1 MTQRE
6 GSSGDCVDERDGADN
21 GVTREADGGGRVGS
35 APAEAD
41 GGTRTAGSATGESVA
56 GGDPSL
62 VVVCGPPGVG
72 KTTVAGA
79 AAERLDA
86 TVLRT
91 DVVRKE
97 LFPEPT
103 YADGETAAV
112 YEELLDRGRD
122 RVGAG
127 ESVVLDG
134 TFRTGTLRERAVAAA
149 RECGARPR
157 VFRVVCA
164 EATVRDR
171 LATREADASDADF
184 EIHRQIR
191 REFEPVDCD
200 HHRIDN
206 SGTASETHRQVETA
220 LDAAAPR
227 ASRLDD

>member
-6 GSSGDCVDERDGADN
+6 GSSGDCADERDGADS
-21 GVTREADGGGRVGS
+21 GVTTDADGVNT
-35 APAEAD
+35 PTEAD
-41 GGTRTAGSATGESVA
+41 GGTRTAGGVTSGGVA
-56 GGDPSL
+56 GAGDPSL

-79 AAERLDA
+79 AATRLDA
-86 TVLRT
+86 AVLRT

-112 YEELLDRGRD
+112 YEELLDRGRE
-122 RVGAG
+122 RVTAG

-134 TFRTGTLRERAVAAA
+134 TFRTVSLRERAVTAA
-149 RECGARPR
+149 RECGARAQ

-164 EATVRDR
+164 EDTVRER
-171 LATREADASDADF
+171 LAGREADASDADF

-191 REFEPVDCD
+191 REFEPVDRD

-206 SGTASETHRQVETA
+206 SGTTTETHEQVETA

-227 ASRLDD
+227 AGRLDD

>member
-6 GSSGDCVDERDGADN
+6 GSRGGHVDEGDAADSGAR
-21 GVTREADGGGRVGS
+21 T
-35 APAEAD
+35 EAD
-41 GGTRTAGSATGESVA
+41 GGTRPAGGAADLDGVA
-56 GGDPSL
+56 GANEPSL

-79 AAERLDA
+79 AATRLDA

-112 YEELLDRGRD
+112 YEELFERGRK
-122 RVGAG
+122 RVAAG

-134 TFRTGTLRERAVAAA
+134 TFRTVTLRDRAVATA
-149 RECGARPR
+149 RECGARAR

-164 EATVRDR
+164 EDTVRER

-191 REFEPVDCD
+191 REFEAVDCD

-206 SGTASETHRQVETA
+206 SGTTSETREQVATA
-220 LDAAAPR
+220 LDAAPARPD
-227 ASRLDD
+227 RLDD